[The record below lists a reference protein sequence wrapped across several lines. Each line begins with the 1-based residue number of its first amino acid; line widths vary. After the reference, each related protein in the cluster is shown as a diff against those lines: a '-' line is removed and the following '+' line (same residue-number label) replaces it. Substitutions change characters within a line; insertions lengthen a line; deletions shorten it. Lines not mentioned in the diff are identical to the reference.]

1 VHGYLEDFLFPPD
14 RARSKVKALSGG
26 ERSRLLLARL
36 FTRPANVLVLD
47 EPTND
52 LDIETL
58 ELLES
63 KLAEFAGTV
72 LIVSH
77 DREFLDNVVT
87 STLVFEG
94 GGRIGE
100 FVGGYED
107 WLRQRGAAGAPAPS
121 RPSTAQAVSTPAAAP
136 KAAAKPAPKPAP
148 KVAAK
153 AAPKKKLSFKEQQE
167 LAALPARIEALEAE
181 EQALQARAASPDFYK
196 DGAEAIRQTLAR
208 IEAIGPERERAL
220 ARWVELDERA

>member
-1 VHGYLEDFLFPPD
+1 V
-14 RARSKVKALSGG
+14 SGG
-26 ERSRLLLARL
+26 ERSRVLHARL

-58 ELLES
+58 ELLEA

-94 GGRIGE
+94 DGRIGE
-100 FVGGYED
+100 FVGGYEH
-107 WLRQRGAAGAPAPS
+107 WVRQRDSAPPQTPDPRPQASGA
-121 RPSTAQAVSTPAAAP
+121 STPR
-136 KAAAKPAPKPAP
+136 AAAKPTPP
-148 KVAAK
+148 VAVT
-153 AAPKKKLSFKEQQE
+153 PKKKLSFKEQKE
-167 LAALPARIEALEAE
+167 LDALPAQIEALDAE
-181 EQALQARAASPDFYK
+181 ERALQARAASPDFYK
-196 DGAEAIRQTLAR
+196 EGAATIKGTLAR
-208 IEAIGPERERAL
+208 IEQIGPERERAM
-220 ARWVELDERA
+220 ARWVELDERSSS